1 MLLKNA
7 NMLVGKGFSEKFIQG
22 GIVHEISVRDAA
34 GREHIVIRAQNKVIK
49 KIAKHAK
56 TSNKKRWD
64 VVSVSSD
71 DDTVVDDE
79 QVLEQRRAEALAAR
93 SRFLNAMGRL
103 GLGAD
108 IDSEQLL
115 DDLMQS
121 PVDVD

>member
-22 GIVHEISVRDAA
+22 GIVHEISVRDATD
-34 GREHIVIRAQNKVIK
+34 REHIVIRAQNKVIK
-49 KIAKHAK
+49 KIAK

-71 DDTVVDDE
+71 DDTVVYDE

-93 SRFLNAMGRL
+93 SRFLDAMGRL